1 MVKELIGEINQNNQS
16 IMFNRN
22 LFNHIVKQ
30 SMNEINQSTKSIES
44 VDRANYEST
53 KLIINQWSI
62 TKKCSMNETD

>member
-16 IMFNRN
+16 IMFNHN

-53 KLIINQWSI
+53 KLINNQWSI